1 MTSSSQFSGRKR
13 VAALAAATTGLVA
26 TTGMLASPAQSAPT
40 SQCPSS
46 YAVADLTKG
55 DPVTGLTVTS
65 GTDPDSFGGTVV
77 GVLENGIGP
86 GVDMILVD
94 LTSDTIDRV
103 GIWSGMSG
111 SPVYADDGELI
122 GAVSYSLGLGPSTI
136 AGVTPAAEM
145 QKLLRD
151 GGQASPVLQRTV
163 TLPQSLRRTLATT
176 GAVASATAPAS
187 MTQMQVPVTVSGLSG
202 QRRASAAKVL
212 RFGGAK
218 MADAAGGP
226 TSSESIGIAAG
237 GNLAASM
244 SYGTVT
250 AAGVG
255 TATAVCGDEI
265 LAFGHPMNYSG
276 PSSMALHGAR
286 ATHIQDDQTLSGFK
300 SANIGAPIGTVD
312 ADRLAGLH
320 ALTGALPAGIPF
332 TAVASDNG
340 GPAYTASSQVVT
352 PEVLADIGFANTLA
366 AQDKVMDR
374 IGKGSSATTWTI
386 KGLRKDG
393 TPFTFAR
400 HDMYSDPSDISG
412 ATAFALVGDL
422 QAIVEN
428 PGEAVTITSV
438 DSSTRIIDDATT
450 YVVQKVQ
457 VLREGTCAA
466 RRPAQPPASGSRQP
480 APDLP
485 HLAHRCAAHV
495 DDQGLRARAF
505 GQPDGRAR
513 RAGRPGGQQLRR
525 RVLRLRGRGVRRSHP
540 GPDVGHVPGD
550 AQSPRCRPP
559 AQPGPRHAA
568 VPPSRGTGQQG
579 AVRHRD
585 DHPRRPRTP
594 AAAGR
599 RSAVATAAVSA
610 WCRSAPGSRRPGRSS
625 SPRGAGPPSCPP
637 RRRTAYRRRP
647 APGG

>member
-1 MTSSSQFSGRKR
+1 MTSSRQFSGRKR

-55 DPVTGLTVTS
+55 DPVSGLTVTS

-111 SPVYADDGELI
+111 SPVYAANGELI

-145 QKLLRD
+145 QKLLRA
-151 GGQASPVLQRTV
+151 GGQASPTLRRTV
-163 TLPQSLRRTLATT
+163 TLPQSLRRTLAST

-187 MTQMQVPVTVSGLSG
+187 MTQMRVPVTVSGLSG
-202 QRRASAAKVL
+202 QRRTSAAKVL

-218 MADAAGGP
+218 MADAPGGP

-332 TAVASDNG
+332 TAVASDSG
-340 GPAYTASSQVVT
+340 GPSYTASSQVVT
-352 PEVLADIGFANTLA
+352 PEVIADIGFANTLA

-374 IGKGSSATTWTI
+374 VGKGTASTTWTI

-393 TPFTFAR
+393 TPFTFSR

-457 VLREGTCAA
+457 VLRSGTWVAL
-466 RRPAQPPASGSRQP
+466 RTDRPSALRPGVYNQLRIFLTSRTGAPRTLTTKVFAPAGSANRAGVLDVLGGQEDASSADEFFDFGDEAFDEATP
-480 APDLP
+480 APTSDTFPATLK
-485 HLAHRCAAHV
+485 
-495 DDQGLRARAF
+495 
-505 GQPDGRAR
+505 
-513 RAGRPGGQQLRR
+513 
-525 RVLRLRGRGVRRSHP
+525 VL
-540 GPDVGHVPGD
+540 
-550 AQSPRCRPP
+550 
-559 AQPGPRHAA
+559 
-568 VPPSRGTGQQG
+568 
-579 AVRHRD
+579 
-585 DHPRRPRTP
+585 
-594 AAAGR
+594 
-599 RSAVATAAVSA
+599 
-610 WCRSAPGSRRPGRSS
+610 
-625 SPRGAGPPSCPP
+625 GAGPQHNQVHVTLRFPGAAAPDNKAQYATTTTTRVILGHLRLP
-637 RRRTAYRRRP
+637 VVGRR
-647 APGG
+647 

>member
-1 MTSSSQFSGRKR
+1 M
-13 VAALAAATTGLVA
+13 
-26 TTGMLASPAQSAPT
+26 
-40 SQCPSS
+40 
-46 YAVADLTKG
+46 
-55 DPVTGLTVTS
+55 
-65 GTDPDSFGGTVV
+65 V

-151 GGQASPVLQRTV
+151 GGQASPALRRTV
-163 TLPQSLRRTLATT
+163 TLPQSLRRTLAST
-176 GAVASATAPAS
+176 GAVASASAPAS
-187 MTQMQVPVTVSGLSG
+187 MTQMQVPVTVSGLSA
-202 QRRASAAKVL
+202 QRRTSAAKVL

-226 TSSESIGIAAG
+226 TSSERIGIAAG

-332 TAVASDNG
+332 TAVATDNG
-340 GPAYTASSQVVT
+340 GPSYTASSQVVS
-352 PEVLADIGFANTLA
+352 PEVIPDIGFANTLA

-374 IGKGSSATTWTI
+374 IGKGSSSTTWTI

-393 TPFTFAR
+393 TPFTFSR

-438 DSSTRIIDDATT
+438 DSVHQDHRRRHDVRRA
-450 YVVQKVQ
+450 
-457 VLREGTCAA
+457 EGAGPPLGHVGGAA
-466 RRPAQPPASGSRQP
+466 RRPAQRPAAGCLQP

-485 HLAHRCAAHV
+485 HLAHRRAAHV
-495 DDQGLRARAF
+495 DDQGLRPRGF
-505 GQPDGRAR
+505 GQPGGRAR
-513 RAGRPGGQQLRR
+513 RARGTGGRQLRR
-525 RVLRLRGRGVRRSHP
+525 RVLRLRRRGVRRGHA

-550 AQSPRCRPP
+550 AQDPRRGPP

-568 VPPSRGTGQQG
+568 VPRSRGTGQQG
-579 AVRHRD
+579 AVRDRD
-585 DHPRRPRTP
+585 DHPRHPRTP
-594 AAAGR
+594 EAAGR
-599 RSAVATAAVSA
+599 RSAVTDRCGQRLVS
-610 WCRSAPGSRRPGRSS
+610 
-625 SPRGAGPPSCPP
+625 
-637 RRRTAYRRRP
+637 
-647 APGG
+647 

>member
-1 MTSSSQFSGRKR
+1 MTSSRQLSGRKR

-26 TTGMLASPAQSAPT
+26 TTGMLAGPAQSAPT

-151 GGQASPVLQRTV
+151 GGQASPALRRTV
-163 TLPQSLRRTLATT
+163 TLPQSLRRTL
-176 GAVASATAPAS
+176 
-187 MTQMQVPVTVSGLSG
+187 
-202 QRRASAAKVL
+202 
-212 RFGGAK
+212 
-218 MADAAGGP
+218 ADAAGGP

-332 TAVASDNG
+332 TAVATDSG
-340 GPAYTASSQVVT
+340 GPSYTASSQVVS
-352 PEVLADIGFANTLA
+352 PEVLPDIGFANTLA

-374 IGKGSSATTWTI
+374 IGKGSSSTTWTI

-400 HDMYSDPSDISG
+400 HDMYSDSSDISG

-457 VLREGTCAA
+457 VLRSGTWVALRA
-466 RRPAQPPASGSRQP
+466 DRPSALRPGVYNQLRIFLTSRTGAPRTLTTKVFVPAGSANRAGVLDVLGGQEDANSADEFFDFGDEAFDEATP
-480 APDLP
+480 APTSDT
-485 HLAHRCAAHV
+485 
-495 DDQGLRARAF
+495 F
-505 GQPDGRAR
+505 
-513 RAGRPGGQQLRR
+513 
-525 RVLRLRGRGVRRSHP
+525 
-540 GPDVGHVPGD
+540 
-550 AQSPRCRPP
+550 P
-559 AQPGPRHAA
+559 ATLKAL
-568 VPPSRGTGQQG
+568 
-579 AVRHRD
+579 
-585 DHPRRPRTP
+585 
-594 AAAGR
+594 
-599 RSAVATAAVSA
+599 
-610 WCRSAPGSRRPGRSS
+610 
-625 SPRGAGPPSCPP
+625 GAGPQHNQVHVTLRFPGAAAPSNKAQYATATTTRVILGHLRLPVVG
-637 RRRTAYRRRP
+637 RR
-647 APGG
+647 